1 MSSKKNIYLLLSLI
15 ILSTLL
21 IALLLIGN
29 NNNNVLIDKEIF
41 KVDNQQ
47 KINRI
52 VINKKNEQINL
63 SYNGIKWVVNDSLE
77 ADRQLIQVFFATLLQ
92 AEPKRAISQK
102 LSDSVAQSII
112 QFGTKIDL
120 YEEATLVKSFSVLGN
135 ENKNE
140 TVYKL
145 ENDPQPYLVTIP
157 GYKVYVA
164 GIFELSTMDW
174 RDKRIFNFNWQNFKQ
189 LTATFT
195 SEPKE
200 NFTISF
206 QNGFFGIE
214 GNPEAD
220 TTNLN
225 NYLDAVSLLQTS
237 HYIRAEE
244 MHQYDSLFKAA
255 PNFSIVVSDIANRMY
270 SLRVFNT
277 PVNVTYVPA
286 ILNDR
291 EAILIDLNELLRIYR
306 KRSYFLK

>member
-15 ILSTLL
+15 VLSALL
-21 IALLLIGN
+21 IALLVIGN
-29 NNNNVLIDKEIF
+29 DNNNTLVDKEIF

-47 KINRI
+47 KINSV
-52 VINKKNEQINL
+52 VINKQNEKINL

-102 LSDSVAQSII
+102 LSDSVAQRII
-112 QFGTKIDL
+112 QFGTKVDL
-120 YEEATLVKSFSVLGN
+120 FEEETLVKSFFVLGN

-140 TVYKL
+140 TFYKL

-164 GIFELSTMDW
+164 GIFELSAIDW

-195 SEPKE
+195 SETKE

-220 TTNLN
+220 TTKLN

-237 HYIRAEE
+237 HYIGADEQ
-244 MHQYDSLFKAA
+244 HQYDSLFNKA
-255 PNFSIVVSDIANRMY
+255 PNFSLVVNDIANRVY
-270 SLRVFNT
+270 SLRVYNT

-291 EAILIDLNELLRIYR
+291 EVILIDLNELLMIYR